1 MSRRNI
7 SMLEISEVFY
17 HWQKGQSTT
26 HISKS
31 LGISRPTI
39 RKYLNVA
46 KKTGLSKEYDSQE
59 TLKAMAAVSKAAMS
73 SPPSIGSVQKSIS
86 LFDEQ
91 IKSWLLEPNISAKQI
106 FQMLNEKNNNF
117 SYTSVNRYIRELRS
131 NISGCEN
138 KCPVIKQ
145 LKTEYLAASNNDVNA
160 EHKHWLLKLLQGK
173 ITTKALLQEL
183 GESIPQKDA
192 EALLSSLHQDGI
204 RNKNRALS
212 VLCHLHGIPFHQV
225 AKLLMISLSTVKH
238 SVNLYRI
245 SGINGLFSTHRSSP
259 SKHEQ
264 PAYKDFLF
272 GLLHSPP
279 QDHGINRSSWTMKDL
294 HRVMSE
300 ENHLINKCSLRKII
314 GNAGYR
320 FRKAKKVLTSTDP
333 EYTKKLE
340 EITRTLSSLTE
351 SQKFFSIDE
360 FGPFAVKVQGGR
372 ALTAPE
378 DVNFVPQWQ
387 KSKGSLTLIGAL
399 ELSTNQIT
407 HFYANRKSTV
417 EMIKLMQI
425 LIEQYNDDSLIY
437 LSWDAASWHAS
448 KAFFAEVARLN
459 EYEYR
464 KLHHTPSIA
473 LVPLPASAQFL
484 NVIESIFSGMARAI
498 IHNSDYASVEDCKAA
513 IDRYFAERN
522 EFFVVHPKRAGDK
535 IWGKE
540 RVPPVFSPSNNC
552 KDPLY
557 R

>member
-1 MSRRNI
+1 
-7 SMLEISEVFY
+7 MLEISEVLY
-17 HWQKGQSTT
+17 HWQKGQSNT

-46 KKTGLSKEYDSQE
+46 KRAGLSKVHDSQE
-59 TLKAMAAVSKAAMS
+59 TLKALAAVSKAAMPS
-73 SPPSIGSVQKSIS
+73 SPSIGSVQKSIS

-91 IKSWLLEPNISAKQI
+91 IKLWLLEPGINAKRI
-106 FQMLNEKNNNF
+106 FQKLNEKDYKF
-117 SYTSVNRYIRELRS
+117 SYTSVIRYIRKINS
-131 NISGCEN
+131 SISGCEN
-138 KCPVIKQ
+138 KCPVIKR
-145 LKTEYLAASNNDVNA
+145 LKIECLATSNNDAIA
-160 EHKHWLLKLLQGK
+160 EHKLWVLKLLQGK
-173 ITTKALLQEL
+173 TSTITLLHEL
-183 GESIPQKDA
+183 RETILKEDA
-192 EALLSSLHQDGI
+192 EALLSSLYQDGI
-204 RNKNRALS
+204 RNKNRTLS
-212 VLCHLHGIPFHQV
+212 VLCYLHGIPFNQIT
-225 AKLLMISLSTVKH
+225 KILIISLKTVEN
-238 SVNLYRI
+238 SVTLYLK
-245 SGINGLFSTHRSSP
+245 SGTKGLFTTQRSSL

-264 PAYKDFLF
+264 PAFKDFLF

-300 ENHLINKCSLRKII
+300 ENHLINKGSLRKII
-314 GNAGYR
+314 RDAGYR
-320 FRKAKKVLTSTDP
+320 FRKAKKSLTSTDP
-333 EYTKKLE
+333 EYKKKLE
-340 EITRTLSSLTE
+340 DITRTLSSLTE

-360 FGPFAVKVQGGR
+360 FGPFAVKMQGGR

-378 DVNFVPQWQ
+378 QLCVVPQWQ

-407 HFYANRKSTV
+407 HFYATQKNTV
-417 EMIKLMQI
+417 EMIKLTQI
-425 LIEQYNDDSLIY
+425 LLEQYHDESLIY

-448 KAFFAEVARLN
+448 KAFFAEVSRLN

-464 KLHHTPSIA
+464 TLHRTPSIA

-498 IHNSDYASVEDCKAA
+498 IHNSDYASTDDCKAA
-513 IDRYFAERN
+513 IDRYFVERN
-522 EFFVVHPKRAGDK
+522 EYFKVHPKRAGDK

-540 RVPPVFSPSNNC
+540 RVPPVFNPSNNC